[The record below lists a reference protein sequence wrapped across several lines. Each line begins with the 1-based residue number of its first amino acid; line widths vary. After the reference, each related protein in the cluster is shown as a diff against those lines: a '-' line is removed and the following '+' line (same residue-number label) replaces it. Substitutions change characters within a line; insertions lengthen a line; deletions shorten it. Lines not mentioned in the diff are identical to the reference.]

1 MKMTRVKI
9 LVLALVLVAVGTI
22 AVSQTVKRT
31 HWERNGMVGDHA
43 LAFFTH
49 HLGLTDAQQAQAKD
63 IMAKEKPTLQPL
75 FQQLAQTRHQLRQ
88 YEEGGNFDEAQVRA
102 IATQQSQTLI
112 ELTVQKARIEAE
124 LVKMLTPDQKAK
136 LAQMMDHREQR
147 MQRFSGQQQPPAEQ
161 NQ

>member
-49 HLGLTDAQQAQAKD
+49 RLDLTDAQQAQAKD

-88 YEEGGNFDEAQVRA
+88 FEEGGTFDEAQVRA
-102 IATQQSQTLI
+102 IAGQQAQTLT

-124 LVKMLTPDQKAK
+124 LVKILTPEQKAK
-136 LAQMMDHREQR
+136 LTQMMDRREQR
-147 MQRFSGQQQPPAEQ
+147 MQRFTQTQQPTESQ
-161 NQ
+161 